1 MAITTNNDVLIY
13 NELAQTAYLER
24 LQENLAVFNK
34 ASNNAILLSDEN
46 LQGDFTK
53 ESLNTL
59 KKQSKQTPLRL
70 LAIIRTLSWL
80 TKQLA

>member
-1 MAITTNNDVLIY
+1 MLVY
-13 NELAQTAYLER
+13 S
-24 LQENLAVFNK
+24 K
-34 ASNNAILLSDEN
+34 
-46 LQGDFTK
+46 QGKKSWGLMVNT
-53 ESLNTL
+53 ETLNTL